1 MENQT
6 LSATLEAL
14 KKGECIAILDS
25 KSREVEID
33 IFFPTTFSFIF
44 L

>member
-1 MENQT
+1 
-6 LSATLEAL
+6 
-14 KKGECIAILDS
+14 LDS

-44 L
+44 LWKL